1 MSLPNLLAQSESPG
15 IFDNKV
21 LDQWEVPFG
30 EWVDQMVD
38 WIKLNLQWLL
48 DVIEWPFDLLFRN
61 FVDGPGHYPWW
72 QITDMPWVGVC
83 VLIFVFGTLL
93 RNVKV
98 GGFVAAL
105 LALCGLLGGEYWEE
119 TALTVGMIVVA
130 VVLCAIIGIPIGI
143 LCGRIDGVWNSVRP
157 VLDAMQVIHP
167 FVYMLPVIFFFSLG
181 LVPATMVTM
190 VFAVPP
196 LIRLTNLGIRQV
208 PEDVVEASRAY
219 GAPEWRVLAD
229 VQLPL
234 ARPAVMTGLNQTLLL
249 SISML
254 GIAAIMGAGGLGLL
268 VFRAVQN
275 LDVAGGASAGLALY
289 IVALVLDR
297 ISQPE
302 DTDPENLF
310 TRVRRAWAHRRDPEA
325 LLPQA
330 AVIGAVART
339 RGQPTPLSTS
349 ERRGL
354 SIAAAGAIVA
364 IIAVFL
370 PWGYDSG
377 KVSGYSRL
385 VDTGRWEYVEVD
397 PVGSPGEVELQA
409 ASASPPAEHADA
421 IRERENQRVAILAS
435 AGPEGPVDEEAA
447 AVAKLDAEIA
457 QLSNSLA
464 GRDFNGL
471 SASGGS
477 FYGIAIFGFALM
489 IVAAAVTNLRRPGR
503 GSRLFRPNG
512 MLAMAFGMLAA
523 AVAYLWAP
531 EAGANASYSEGIGPW
546 IAAAGAVVAVVAA
559 VYWLKRAP
567 YTALRPLR
575 AGISRGKIGVAAVVV
590 ALAVICGFSAWLFDV
605 RAGAGIIPDP
615 VAEAQIEALRQ
626 EARDDPSRSAELAQD
641 ISRIANE
648 AKQTGKVITD
658 GFVGSGPRYGYLA
671 IGLAALGLG
680 FALPASGVFGSGYRR
695 RWRWNAV
702 VASTGVALLVIPT
715 IWIASSVRV
724 ADAQVN
730 TGAGSFLC
738 LVAGVLLI
746 SSTASVLSEFD
757 RTQEYVAVDEPEAAP
772 DGAMADI
779 G

>member
-1 MSLPNLLAQSESPG
+1 MSLLAQSESPG
-15 IFDNKV
+15 IADNKV

-38 WIKLNLQWLL
+38 WIKLNLDWLL
-48 DVIEWPFDLLFRN
+48 SIIEWPFDFLFRN

-72 QITDMPWVGVC
+72 QITDMPWIGVC
-83 VLIFVFGTLL
+83 ALVFVFGTLL

-98 GGFVAAL
+98 GGFVAGL

-130 VVLCAIIGIPIGI
+130 VVLCALIGIPIGI
-143 LCGRIDGVWNSVRP
+143 LSGRIDGVWNSVRP
-157 VLDAMQVIHP
+157 VLDAMQVVHP

-297 ISQPE
+297 ISQSE
-302 DTDPENLF
+302 DSDPENLF
-310 TRVRRAWAHRRDPEA
+310 KRVRRAWAHRQDPES

-330 AVIGAVART
+330 AVIGAVAKT
-339 RGQPTPLSTS
+339 RGQPTPVSAA

-354 SIAAAGAIVA
+354 TIAAAGALIAV
-364 IIAVFL
+364 IAVFL
-370 PWGYDSG
+370 PWGHDTG
-377 KVSGYSRL
+377 KISGYSRL

-397 PVGSPGEVELQA
+397 PVGSPGEVELQP
-409 ASASPPAEHADA
+409 ASASPPAEHAVEIA
-421 IRERENQRVAILAS
+421 QLENQRVAVLAA
-435 AGPEGPVDEEAA
+435 AGSEGLADEEAA
-447 AVAKLDAEIA
+447 AAVADLDDEIA
-457 QLSNSLA
+457 RLSNSLA

-477 FYGIAIFGFALM
+477 FYGIAVLGFALL
-489 IVAAAVTNLRRPGR
+489 IIATVVHNLRRPGR
-503 GSRLFRPNG
+503 GPRLFRSNG
-512 MLAMAFGMLAA
+512 MSALAFGMLAA

-531 EAGANASYSEGIGPW
+531 AARANASFSGGIGPW
-546 IAAAGAVVAVVAA
+546 IAALGAAIAVVGAVI
-559 VYWLKRAP
+559 WLMRAP

-575 AGISRGKIGVAAVVV
+575 AGVSRGQIGVAAFVV
-590 ALAVICGFSAWLFDV
+590 ALVVICGFSAWLFDV
-605 RAGAGIIPDP
+605 RVGAGIIPDP
-615 VAEAQIEALRQ
+615 VAEAKIEALRQ

-658 GFVGSGPRYGYLA
+658 GFTGSGTRYGYLA

-680 FALPASGVFGSGYRR
+680 FALPASGVFGSQYRR
-695 RWRWNAV
+695 RWRWNAI

-715 IWIASSVRV
+715 TWIASSIRV
-724 ADAQVN
+724 ADSQVN

-738 LVAGVLLI
+738 MIAGVLLVA
-746 SSTASVLSEFD
+746 STASVLSEFD
-757 RTQEYVAVDEPEAAP
+757 RSQVYVAVDEPEAVP
-772 DGAMADI
+772 EGETADI
-779 G
+779 E

>member
-1 MSLPNLLAQSESPG
+1 MSLLAQSESPG

-38 WIKLNLQWLL
+38 WIKLNLKGLL
-48 DVIEWPFDLLFRN
+48 NVIEWPFDFLFRN

-83 VLIFVFGTLL
+83 AIVFVFGTLL
-93 RNVKV
+93 RNIKV
-98 GGFVAAL
+98 GGFVAGL

-143 LCGRIDGVWNSVRP
+143 LSGRIDGVWNSVRP
-157 VLDAMQVIHP
+157 VLDAMQVVHP

-297 ISQPE
+297 ISQSE
-302 DTDPENLF
+302 DSDPENLF
-310 TRVRRAWAHRRDPEA
+310 TRVRRAWAHRQDPEA

-330 AVIGAVART
+330 AVIGAVAKT
-339 RGQPTPLSTS
+339 RGQPSPLSTA

-354 SIAAAGAIVA
+354 TIAAAGAIIA

-370 PWGYDSG
+370 PWGHDSG
-377 KVSGYSRL
+377 QDLRL
-385 VDTGRWEYVEVD
+385 LPPGGHGTLEYVEVD

-409 ASASPPAEHADA
+409 ASASPPAEHAAA
-421 IRERENQRVAILAS
+421 IAQLENQKVAVLAA
-435 AGPEGPVDEEAA
+435 AGSEGLADEEAA
-447 AVAKLDAEIA
+447 AAVAGLDDEIA
-457 QLSNSLA
+457 RLSSSLD

-477 FYGIAIFGFALM
+477 FYGIALLGFAIL
-489 IVAAAVTNLRRPGR
+489 IIAAAVNNLRRPGR
-503 GSRLFRPNG
+503 GPRLFRSNG
-512 MLAMAFGMLAA
+512 MLALAFGMLAA

-531 EAGANASYSEGIGPW
+531 AARANASYSEGHRSVDSGGRRRYCRGRRGDLAPTGTVHR
-546 IAAAGAVVAVVAA
+546 AQTTAGRSLPRSDRCSSCCRGLGCDLRV
-559 VYWLKRAP
+559 LGL
-567 YTALRPLR
+567 ALRCPC
-575 AGISRGKIGVAAVVV
+575 RG
-590 ALAVICGFSAWLFDV
+590 WHH
-605 RAGAGIIPDP
+605 
-615 VAEAQIEALRQ
+615 
-626 EARDDPSRSAELAQD
+626 SRSGRGGAD
-641 ISRIANE
+641 R
-648 AKQTGKVITD
+648 
-658 GFVGSGPRYGYLA
+658 GSAPRGPG
-671 IGLAALGLG
+671 
-680 FALPASGVFGSGYRR
+680 
-695 RWRWNAV
+695 
-702 VASTGVALLVIPT
+702 
-715 IWIASSVRV
+715 
-724 ADAQVN
+724 
-730 TGAGSFLC
+730 
-738 LVAGVLLI
+738 
-746 SSTASVLSEFD
+746 
-757 RTQEYVAVDEPEAAP
+757 
-772 DGAMADI
+772 
-779 G
+779 